1 MANPVDMK
9 MNDQSLG
16 WKFFNAFFGVIV
28 IAIGLVNVFSGNDPA
43 FGVFLLVLSSAYFP
57 PLQVLF
63 KEKTGR
69 SIPGLVKFLLGIF
82 ILWAALGV
90 GELFPKINLI
100 LNGL

>member
-1 MANPVDMK
+1 MK
-9 MNDQSLG
+9 MNDQSVG

-28 IAIGLVNVFSGNDPA
+28 IGIGLVNVFWGNDPG
-43 FGVFLLVLSSAYFP
+43 FGVFLLVLSCAYFP
-57 PLQVLF
+57 PLQALF
-63 KEKTGR
+63 KDKTGR

-90 GELFPKINLI
+90 GELFPKVNLM